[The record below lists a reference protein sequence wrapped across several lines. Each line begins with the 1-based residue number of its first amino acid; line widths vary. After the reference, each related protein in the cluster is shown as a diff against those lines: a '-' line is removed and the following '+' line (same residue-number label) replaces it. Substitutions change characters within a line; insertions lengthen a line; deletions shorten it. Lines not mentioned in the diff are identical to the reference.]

1 MPIVDNTRVPR
12 LPWRPGYHRCA
23 LAGEEQGISCSVSY
37 SVLEPGAGAPLHL
50 HEDVDEVLL
59 LLRGRLD
66 VTIGETRE
74 TVGSDHTV
82 VFPAGTP
89 HSFTAV
95 GPEAAHIVGFVPKVD
110 LLHAT
115 IYLEGGPPRGSAVP
129 TPRVSEDLREGSEEH
144 SR

>member
-12 LPWRPGYHRCA
+12 LLWRPGYHRSA

-37 SVLEPGAGAPLHL
+37 SIVEPGAGAPLHL
-50 HEDVDEVLL
+50 HRDVDEVLL

-66 VTIGETRE
+66 VTIGETRQ

-82 VFPAGTP
+82 VFPSGTP

-95 GPEAAHIVGFVPKVD
+95 GPEAAHIFGFMPRVD
-110 LLHAT
+110 LLHAAV
-115 IYLEGGPPRGSAVP
+115 YLEGGPPRGSAVP
-129 TPRVSEDLREGSEEH
+129 ASGMTEDLDEGSEEH
-144 SR
+144 PR